1 MATKSA
7 AVQQAL
13 PIDAPEADGKAQAA
27 PVAEPATPPE
37 EHPAPPEPTG
47 PSLLLIDGHGLAYR
61 AFHGMRLSLTTTRGE
76 PTNAVFGFTLMLLAV
91 LNRFRPDQIVM
102 TFDVGR
108 TFRHDLSADYKA
120 TRAPMPPE
128 LRQQMDRIRQ
138 LVAAFA
144 IPIREVK
151 GFEADDVL
159 GSLATRAA
167 AEGFLVRIITGDSDL
182 LQLVTD
188 AIHVVTPG
196 ANNSF
201 SELREYDVAAVRERY
216 GFDPPLVADYKALV
230 GDKSDNIA
238 GVEGIGAKTASALLA
253 QFGPVENL
261 GDHLEEIKPPKA
273 RKALEEGG
281 LQTARAAK
289 ELTTIRRNLDVEL
302 DLAGREGGFDRERVV
317 ELFRELEFR
326 SLVGQIP
333 EPWNAPD
340 RPAAPAVE
348 KEPPLEYD
356 RITVADQAALDA
368 LVEEL
373 RRGEPFA
380 IDVESDSIDPIRAD
394 LVGIAIATAPTRSY
408 YIPVAHR
415 EGTQLP
421 LAQVRQALKPILSDA
436 KYPKYTHHG
445 KYDLLVL
452 RRAGMELHGIVF
464 DTMLAAYLMSESSVG
479 LKDLAFTKLGIEMTP
494 IEELIGR
501 GKAQITMD
509 EVDIQRSTDY
519 AGADVHVTYR
529 LVEVFA
535 PGIEERGLEGVLNQM
550 ELPLVPVL
558 ADMEQTGIALD
569 GGYLNELSG
578 KITAV
583 IAQREREIHDLAG
596 HPFNINS
603 TQQLAKVLFE
613 ELGLPGK
620 KRTQTGYSTN
630 QDVLEDLR
638 DKHPIINAILEFRQL
653 GKLKST
659 YVDALP
665 AMINPATGRVH
676 TSFNQTIAATG
687 RLSSVNP
694 NLQNIP
700 IRTEIG
706 REVRRAFIADNRS
719 SHRLFPDEES
729 VLVGADY
736 SQVELR
742 LLAHFSGDENLIAA
756 FRRGEDIHRRTAALV
771 HNISQDQVTP
781 DQRRI
786 AKSVNFGIVYGLS
799 AYGLSRDT
807 GMPVAEATRFIKT
820 YFEQYPKVMAYLNSS
835 RDFAFHNGYVTS
847 LSGRRRYIPDIQ
859 SSNGAKR
866 GAAER
871 MAINMPVQGTAA
883 DLMKEAMIRIHK
895 SLHEEGLLSKLLLQV
910 HDELVFEAPRSEIPA
925 LAALARREMVG
936 VSLDADLTVP
946 LEIEVKMGHN
956 WGDMELVEGE

>member
-1 MATKSA
+1 M
-7 AVQQAL
+7 
-13 PIDAPEADGKAQAA
+13 DAPEAPVGAQSA
-27 PVAEPATPPE
+27 PVAETATPTE
-37 EHPAPPEPTG
+37 TQAPPEPTG

-61 AFHGMRLSLTTTRGE
+61 AFHGMRLSLTTTKGE

-138 LVAAFA
+138 LVTAFA

-151 GFEADDVL
+151 GFEADDVI

-167 AEGFLVRIITGDSDL
+167 NEGFRVRVITGDSDL

-188 AIHVVTPG
+188 DIHVVTPG

-281 LQTARAAK
+281 LKTALAAK
-289 ELTTIRRNLDVEL
+289 ELTTIRRNLEIDLEL
-302 DLAGREGGFDRERVV
+302 DGREGGYDREQVL

-333 EPWNAPD
+333 EPWNAPEK
-340 RPAAPAVE
+340 PATVVE
-348 KEPPLEYD
+348 KAPPLEYD
-356 RITVADQAALDA
+356 RITVADRAALDA
-368 LVEEL
+368 LVAEL
-373 RRGEPFA
+373 ERGEPFA
-380 IDVESDSIDPIRAD
+380 IDVESDALDPIRAD
-394 LVGIAIATAPTRSY
+394 LVGIAIATSPTRSY
-408 YIPVAHR
+408 YIPVGHQ
-415 EGTQLP
+415 EGEQLP
-421 LAQVRQALKPILSDA
+421 LTEVRKALKPILADA
-436 KYPKYTHHG
+436 TYPKYTHHG

-452 RRAGMELHGIVF
+452 RRAGLELVGITF
-464 DTMLAAYLMSESSVG
+464 DTMLAAYLCSESSVG

-519 AGADVHVTYR
+519 ASADVHVTYR
-529 LVEVFA
+529 LVDVFA
-535 PGIEERGLEGVLNQM
+535 PTIEERGLGHVLREM
-550 ELPLVPVL
+550 EMPLVAVL

-569 GGYLNELSG
+569 GSYLHELSG
-578 KITAV
+578 RITEV
-583 IAQREREIHDLAG
+583 IAQREREIHGLAG

-613 ELGLPGK
+613 ELGLTGK
-620 KRTQTGYSTN
+620 KKTQTGYSTN

-638 DKHPIINAILEFRQL
+638 DKHPIVNAVLEYRQL

-665 AMINPATGRVH
+665 TMINPATGRIH

-700 IRTEIG
+700 IRSEIG
-706 REVRRAFIADNRS
+706 REVRRAFVVDNHS
-719 SHRLFPDEES
+719 PHRLFPDEES

-742 LLAHFSGDENLIAA
+742 LLAHFCGDENLLAA
-756 FRRGEDIHRRTAALV
+756 FQRGEDIHRRTAALV
-771 HNISQDQVTP
+771 HNIPQDQVTS

-807 GMPVAEATRFIKT
+807 GMPVAEAQRFIKT
-820 YFEQYPKVMAYLNSS
+820 YFEQYPKVMGYLNSS
-835 RDFAFHNGYVTS
+835 RDFAAKHGYVAT
-847 LSGRRRYIPDIQ
+847 LSGRRRYIPDIN

-866 GAAER
+866 SGAER

-883 DLMKEAMIRIHK
+883 DLMKEAMIRIHRA
-895 SLHEEGLLSKLLLQV
+895 LQAEGLLSKLLLQV
-910 HDELVFEAPRSEIPA
+910 HDELVFEAPRSEVPA

-936 VSLDADLTVP
+936 VSADANLAVP
-946 LEIEVKMGHN
+946 LEIEVKMGQN
-956 WGDMELVEGE
+956 WGDMELVEA